1 MSKKVI
7 SFRVEDTYE
16 DTFNKLMKHE
26 NERREKVLERKLNRA
41 EFLEYMSIYF
51 KDNVVDKINIKRK
64 ERLEA
69 QFYANITKKLVEKYF
84 NFILDS
90 LEGILEKMADQELY
104 IRLMSYKNDIAY
116 MASNIDP
123 NDLLQR
129 LERDDKKMNQIR
141 EKYFKLRSELI
152 ISPADIAE
160 ESEDDERHLF

>member
-69 QFYANITKKLVEKYF
+69 
-84 NFILDS
+84 
-90 LEGILEKMADQELY
+90 
-104 IRLMSYKNDIAY
+104 
-116 MASNIDP
+116 
-123 NDLLQR
+123 
-129 LERDDKKMNQIR
+129 
-141 EKYFKLRSELI
+141 
-152 ISPADIAE
+152 
-160 ESEDDERHLF
+160 

>member
-1 MSKKVI
+1 
-7 SFRVEDTYE
+7 
-16 DTFNKLMKHE
+16 
-26 NERREKVLERKLNRA
+26 
-41 EFLEYMSIYF
+41 
-51 KDNVVDKINIKRK
+51 
-64 ERLEA
+64 
-69 QFYANITKKLVEKYF
+69 
-84 NFILDS
+84 
-90 LEGILEKMADQELY
+90 MADQELY